1 VNIRR
6 EYWRFAECQW
16 KFFLQQTFRF
26 LLPIVNGLSFAFD
39 AWLTMIPGMKR
50 FSFVWLAFGGALFA
64 QNSAV
69 IFNVDGASLTHWTAA
84 RLLAVGPDG
93 LLNWDRLP
101 AMAEHRT
108 HSKDRLVVGTNPLN
122 TALAYGVKVGLGS
135 YGTDGDKPLVALS
148 GKPLSIMEEARAAGK
163 SIGLVNTADLTE
175 GGTGAYLGKFGYPGS
190 PEVYTP
196 EMIHRQR
203 CAVALQLIEAKPDVM
218 LGGGERYFLST
229 ERSGEYA
236 TSGLC
241 PKRAPTPA
249 WLESLGFRIAYDKA
263 RMTEL
268 ALEPGGPVLGLFAAM
283 AMRGEEGFDPSRAP
297 TLAEMVDA
305 ALRILS
311 RNPNGFLLVINEEG
325 VDDYSNV
332 LDAPNA
338 FAALQHADQ
347 AIGVISEFIG
357 KHPDTLLVVTADSP
371 AGGLTL
377 LNRLSN
383 SKSSIEEGK
392 PLPARDPDGAP
403 LQGASGAGT
412 VPFVSKPDEAGRR
425 HVFAVAWGTR
435 SDVAGGVIARAMG
448 KNSDLVRGSL
458 DNPRLYRVIYQTL
471 FGRRP

>member
-1 VNIRR
+1 MMLDMTR
-6 EYWRFAECQW
+6 
-16 KFFLQQTFRF
+16 
-26 LLPIVNGLSFAFD
+26 
-39 AWLTMIPGMKR
+39 LTL
-50 FSFVWLAFGGALFA
+50 VWLAFGGTLLA

-101 AMAEHRT
+101 AMAEYRT

-135 YGTDGDKPLVALS
+135 YGTDGDQPLVALS

-163 SIGLVNTADLTE
+163 SIGLINTADLTE

-190 PEVYTP
+190 PELYTQ

-229 ERSGEYA
+229 ERSGVHSK
-236 TSGLC
+236 SGLC
-241 PKRAPTPA
+241 PNGALTPA
-249 WLESLGFRIAYDKA
+249 RIDSLGFRIAYDKT
-263 RMTEL
+263 RMTDL
-268 ALEPGGPVLGLFAAM
+268 ALVPGGPLLGLFAAM
-283 AMRGEEGFDPSRAP
+283 NMRGVEGYDPSTAP
-297 TLAEMVDA
+297 NLAEMVDA

-311 RNPNGFLLVINEEG
+311 RNPKGFLLVINEEG
-325 VDDYSNV
+325 VDDFSNV

-338 FAALQHADQ
+338 FKALQHADQ
-347 AIGVISEFIG
+347 AIGVLREFIE
-357 KHPDTLLVVTADSP
+357 KRPDTLLVVTADSP
-371 AGGLTL
+371 AGGLSL

-383 SKSSIEEGK
+383 SKSSLEEGK
-392 PLPARDPDGAP
+392 PLPERDPDGAP
-403 LQGASGAGT
+403 LQGASGVGS

-425 HVFAVAWGTR
+425 HVFAVAWATR

-448 KNSDLVRGSL
+448 KNSDLLRGSV
-458 DNPRLYRVIYQTL
+458 DNPRLYRVIYQAL
-471 FGRRP
+471 FGRQP

>member
-1 VNIRR
+1 MM
-6 EYWRFAECQW
+6 
-16 KFFLQQTFRF
+16 L
-26 LLPIVNGLSFAFD
+26 
-39 AWLTMIPGMKR
+39 GMKR
-50 FSFVWLAFGGALFA
+50 LSLVWLAFGAALFA

-101 AMAEHRT
+101 AMAEYRT

-135 YGTDGDKPLVALS
+135 YGTDGDQPLVALS

-190 PEVYTP
+190 PELYTP

-203 CAVALQLIEAKPDVM
+203 CAVALQLLEAKPDVM

-229 ERSGEYA
+229 QQGGVHAKSGP
-236 TSGLC
+236 C
-241 PKRAPTPA
+241 PASALTPA
-249 WLESLGFRIAYDKA
+249 RLDSLGFRIAYDKA
-263 RMTEL
+263 RMAEL
-268 ALEPGGPVLGLFAAM
+268 AQNPGGPVLGLFAAM
-283 AMRGEEGFDPSRAP
+283 IMRGEEGFDPSKAP
-297 TLAEMVDA
+297 TLAEMVEA
-305 ALRILS
+305 ALRILE
-311 RNPNGFLLVINEEG
+311 RNPKGFLLVINEEG

-338 FAALQHADQ
+338 FKAVLQADQ
-347 AIGVISEFIG
+347 AIGVLREFIE
-357 KHPDTLLVVTADSP
+357 KRPDTLLVVTADSP
-371 AGGLTL
+371 AGGLSL

-383 SKSSIEEGK
+383 SKTSMEEGK

-403 LQGASGAGT
+403 LHGASGAGT
-412 VPFVSKPDEAGRR
+412 VPFVSKPDEAGRT
-425 HVFAVAWGTR
+425 HAFAVAWATR
-435 SDVAGGVIARAMG
+435 SDVAGGVIARGMG
-448 KNSDLVRGSL
+448 KNSDLLRGSL